1 MSAKRREL
9 DPSHTKVP
17 TDPNVAADHGEPFD
31 MLVDPALHTDAADL
45 HRDLLDVAALLD
57 PKLRDLLGRRFRQG
71 LLTPLS

>member
-1 MSAKRREL
+1 
-9 DPSHTKVP
+9 
-17 TDPNVAADHGEPFD
+17 